1 MNTFVDEDAAWM
13 QLALAQAHQ
22 AEAAG
27 EVPVGAVVVKGG
39 AFVGSRTQSFYF
51 QLRSHRACRS
61 GGLACCG
68 TGCG

>member
-27 EVPVGAVVVKGG
+27 EVPVGAVVVM
-39 AFVGSRTQSFYF
+39 
-51 QLRSHRACRS
+51 LRRRR
-61 GGLACCG
+61 
-68 TGCG
+68 